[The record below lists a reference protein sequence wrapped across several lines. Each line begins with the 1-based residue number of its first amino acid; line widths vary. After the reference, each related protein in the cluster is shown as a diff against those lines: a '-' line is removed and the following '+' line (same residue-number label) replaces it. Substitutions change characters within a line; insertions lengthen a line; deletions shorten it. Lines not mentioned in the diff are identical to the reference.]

1 MEAESGGEPLIH
13 STRDSPNTW
22 EAEADWSL

>member
-13 STRDSPNTW
+13 STRDSPSTW